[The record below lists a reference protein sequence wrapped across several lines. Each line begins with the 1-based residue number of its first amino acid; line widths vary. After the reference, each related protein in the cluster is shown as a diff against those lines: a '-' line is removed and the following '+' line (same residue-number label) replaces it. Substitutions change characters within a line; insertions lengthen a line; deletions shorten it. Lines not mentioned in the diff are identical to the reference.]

1 MPRFKAPEVAVQRLS
16 LYLRTLKGIPDD
28 RVLSS
33 QKFAELVGTTDNQIR
48 KDLSYFGWFG
58 IRGQGYRVDRLKEE
72 ITHILTLNR
81 KWRLALVGV
90 GKLGSAL
97 LMYPGFRKDKFQI
110 KLAFDSDP
118 EKIGRTIGGIVIQ
131 DVEKI
136 PELLP
141 LNKIKVGIIATP
153 ADVAQ
158 DVADKLIRGKVKGI
172 LNFAPTHLVVPGKIK
187 LKNID
192 LSIPLEILSFFISQE
207 KIAVS

>member
-16 LYLRTLKGIPDD
+16 LYLRTLKSIPDD

-118 EKIGRTIGGIVIQ
+118 EKIGKTIGGIVIQ

-136 PELLP
+136 ISIKEGRVVFEGSPICFFN
-141 LNKIKVGIIATP
+141 NK
-153 ADVAQ
+153 D
-158 DVADKLIRGKVKGI
+158 
-172 LNFAPTHLVVPGKIK
+172 H
-187 LKNID
+187 
-192 LSIPLEILSFFISQE
+192 EILSYFPLKQECDQSFIIPRRHNSPIIKFELKAFGSNGNNVGDGKQ
-207 KIAVS
+207 